1 MSRQQTYRVAVV
13 GATGLV
19 GRTMLTVL
27 AERQFPVRS
36 LRLFA
41 SPRSA
46 GTVLEFEGK
55 TIEVEP
61 LTPDVSLE
69 SLDLALFSAGRS
81 VSREFAPRFVK
92 AGCTVIDNSSA
103 WRMTPNIPLI
113 VPEVN
118 PDHLRPTDRI
128 IANPNCS
135 TIQLMVAIAPLH
147 RSIGLREV
155 VVSTY
160 QAPSGAGYSG
170 VQQLNAELSGTAPP
184 DPPAFDRPIAFN
196 TIFHPIDPATGYTE
210 EETKMRN
217 ESKKI
222 LDDPSFALRVTCV
235 RVPIKGGHGE
245 AVHFTTRRKSSRD
258 EILEILRTA
267 PGVVVMEDPREYP
280 MPIAVEGRDEVF
292 VGRIRQEDEE
302 GYQFA
307 LWVVADNLR
316 KGAATNAVQIAEL
329 WMELQKS

>member
-1 MSRQQTYRVAVV
+1 MSWQQTYRVAVV

-19 GRTMLTVL
+19 GQMMLTVL
-27 AERQFPVRS
+27 AERNFPIRS
-36 LRLFA
+36 IRLFA

-46 GTVLEFEGK
+46 GKLLEFGGQ
-55 TIEVEP
+55 TVEVEP
-61 LTPDVSLE
+61 LTSTVSLE
-69 SLDLALFSAGRS
+69 SLDLALFSAGRA

-118 PDHLRPTDRI
+118 PEHLRPTDRI

-170 VQQLNAELSGTAPP
+170 VQQLSAELSGTAPP

-217 ESKKI
+217 ESRKI
-222 LDDPSFALRVTCV
+222 LDDPSFSLRVTCV
-235 RVPIKGGHGE
+235 RVPIKGGHAE
-245 AVHFTTRRKSSRD
+245 AVHFTTQRKSSLD
-258 EILEILRTA
+258 EILDILRSA
-267 PGVVVMEDPREYP
+267 PGVVLIEDATDYP
-280 MPIAVEGRDEVF
+280 MPITVEGHDEVF
-292 VGRIRQEDEE
+292 VGRVRQEDEK
-302 GYQFA
+302 GYRFA
-307 LWVVADNLR
+307 LWAVADNLR

-329 WMELQKS
+329 WIEQQKS